1 MVSVFL
7 ESLFLQ
13 CIWKRS
19 SHQKHVP
26 SSVKWKL
33 KSVERC
39 YGGLWMGAEH
49 KVSPVLASTCNATHL
64 VQKVHKRTHLW
75 REKEK
80 TAGLR
85 VERGR
90 TPLLCEEQA
99 LPSDR
104 GTNNLQAAPSSPIQ
118 VNLPSQ
124 LCRANRSSAEPTG
137 VRISAFL
144 RSNELWEQRQETG
157 HLKCQSAH
165 TAEGSSDY
173 VPKNVRSSRLITGSK
188 GHLEQ
193 EW

>member
-90 TPLLCEEQA
+90 TPLLCEEWLSQA
-99 LPSDR
+99 GTAQWQRNQQPS
-104 GTNNLQAAPSSPIQ
+104 GCSILTHPGESPFSALQ
-118 VNLPSQ
+118 SQ
-124 LCRANRSSAEPTG
+124 
-137 VRISAFL
+137 
-144 RSNELWEQRQETG
+144 
-157 HLKCQSAH
+157 
-165 TAEGSSDY
+165 
-173 VPKNVRSSRLITGSK
+173 
-188 GHLEQ
+188 Q
-193 EW
+193 EWELVPFSGVMSSESRDKKLGIWNVNQHTPQRVILTMYPKMLGAQD